1 MSFLRLL
8 WLRRDWLWS
17 PISPIDPLEGQ
28 GVDWRVIPSDGVSI
42 SASNDQLWLRP
53 RGRVVPKGW
62 YLFLIQ
68 HGGDNPRVT
77 GLLRS
82 GRYGMSQGRPLFPI
96 RLRFRVVHVNRPR
109 PLILELQ
116 QVPEPMQLKRLCLVR
131 LPAWEAWR
139 RIRRW
144 LNRLDRHLPER
155 FTECW
160 RYYNQLLCAQA
171 GILPSI
177 APGKYQQKDQRRRQ
191 IGRRLVNGPRRVW
204 IGLGAPLLIAF
215 LFFYGVGRDRYQVRS
230 DVVVRKAGQG
240 SAADGLSL
248 GNLLGGGNQGSLED
262 SRYLRTYLESPQVLE
277 DLEKQ
282 FNFRQAYAQK
292 GLDPFAGLWFS
303 PSRED
308 VYRLFRK
315 QVLIRL
321 DEGSGVL
328 RITTLGFD
336 ADTAIRVNSFL
347 NQQAEVFVNR
357 LNQDVY
363 RRQLDFAKQQVAE
376 NLQKVKTASSA
387 LESFQ
392 QDRKLFSA
400 LTEAQLGGGLIAALE
415 AELAKQKVQLA
426 ALRRQFVDPKA
437 PEIRQ
442 AEVQVS
448 ELQRQVAAEREA
460 LVSPDGRNLPAQAAQ
475 LAALEADLKFQSELY
490 QASLTAAETTRIDS
504 LKQQRFLA
512 VLSKPLKPDEPWQY
526 WRHKGF
532 FTTLAVLLVG
542 FALTKFLLGMADS
555 HRN

>member
-1 MSFLRLL
+1 MDLL
-8 WLRRDWLWS
+8 
-17 PISPIDPLEGQ
+17 
-28 GVDWRVIPSDGVSI
+28 
-42 SASNDQLWLRP
+42 
-53 RGRVVPKGW
+53 
-62 YLFLIQ
+62 
-68 HGGDNPRVT
+68 
-77 GLLRS
+77 
-82 GRYGMSQGRPLFPI
+82 GM
-96 RLRFRVVHVNRPR
+96 
-109 PLILELQ
+109 
-116 QVPEPMQLKRLCLVR
+116 KRLMKRTAADVSKPVLEAVQNPSERARR
-131 LPAWEAWR
+131 LTQE
-139 RIRRW
+139 RW
-144 LNRLDRHLPER
+144 LA
-155 FTECW
+155 W
-160 RYYNQLLCAQA
+160 
-171 GILPSI
+171 
-177 APGKYQQKDQRRRQ
+177 
-191 IGRRLVNGPRRVW
+191 V
-204 IGLGAPLLIAF
+204 GLGTPLLLAL

-230 DVVVRKAGQG
+230 DVVVRKAGQD
-240 SAADGLSL
+240 STAAGLSL

-277 DLEKQ
+277 DLEQQ
-282 FNFRQAYAQK
+282 FNFRQAYAQQ
-292 GLDPFAGLWFS
+292 GLDPFAGLWPG
-303 PSRED
+303 PSREE

-315 QVLIRL
+315 QVAIQL
-321 DEGSGVL
+321 DEGSGVM

-336 ADTAIRVNSFL
+336 ADTAIRLNSFL
-347 NQQAEVFVNR
+347 NQQAEAFVNR

-363 RRQLDFAKQQVAE
+363 RKQLAFAEQQVTE
-376 NLQKVKTASSA
+376 NLQKVKTASTA
-387 LESFQ
+387 LQAFQ
-392 QDRKLFSA
+392 RERKLFSA
-400 LTEAQLGGGLIAALE
+400 QTEAELGGGLIAALE

-460 LVSPDGRNLPAQAAQ
+460 LVSPGGRNLPAQAAQ

-490 QASLTAAETTRIDS
+490 KASLTAAETTRIDS